1 MTKHSKDFYH
11 LLYSQLFAN
20 TGDILTIVGL
30 IAVVYNMT
38 SQTTAASLIPII
50 FTIGIFVSS
59 FMEWIKLIGILIII
73 IGFILKFDTIA
84 IILIAAVVTGLVA
97 GMDIVEVLSTLGKA
111 FVDQRLVTLFMLTLP
126 MVGLI
131 ERFGLKQQAS
141 KLISNV
147 KKITTGRLLTLY
159 LIIREIAGVASIRIG
174 GHPQFVRPLINPM
187 VQGALRTRFNLTDKD
202 IDEKDIEKLK
212 AEASAME
219 NYGNFFGQNLFVGAA
234 GVLLMVGT
242 FQSLDIKVNA
252 MSLVLASIPIAIITL
267 ILVWI
272 KNILLDRYFNKK
284 YGHNEVKNHE

>member
-1 MTKHSKDFYH
+1 
-11 LLYSQLFAN
+11 
-20 TGDILTIVGL
+20 
-30 IAVVYNMT
+30 
-38 SQTTAASLIPII
+38 
-50 FTIGIFVSS
+50 
-59 FMEWIKLIGILIII
+59 MEWIKLIGILIII

-97 GMDIVEVLSTLGKA
+97 GMDIVEVLSTRKT
-111 FVDQRLVTLFMLTLP
+111 FVDRRLVTLFMLTLP

-187 VQGALRTRFNLTDKD
+187 VQGALRTRYNLTDKD

-252 MSLVLASIPIAIITL
+252 MSLVLASIPVAIITL

-272 KNILLDRYFNKK
+272 KNILLVVTSIKIWK
-284 YGHNEVKNHE
+284 

>member
-1 MTKHSKDFYH
+1 
-11 LLYSQLFAN
+11 
-20 TGDILTIVGL
+20 
-30 IAVVYNMT
+30 
-38 SQTTAASLIPII
+38 
-50 FTIGIFVSS
+50 
-59 FMEWIKLIGILIII
+59 MEWIKLIGILIII

-187 VQGALRTRFNLTDKD
+187 VQGALRTRYNLTDKD

-219 NYGNFFGQNLFVGAA
+219 NYGNFFGQNLFVG
-234 GVLLMVGT
+234 VLVC
-242 FQSLDIKVNA
+242 
-252 MSLVLASIPIAIITL
+252 
-267 ILVWI
+267 
-272 KNILLDRYFNKK
+272 Y
-284 YGHNEVKNHE
+284 

>member
-1 MTKHSKDFYH
+1 
-11 LLYSQLFAN
+11 
-20 TGDILTIVGL
+20 
-30 IAVVYNMT
+30 
-38 SQTTAASLIPII
+38 
-50 FTIGIFVSS
+50 
-59 FMEWIKLIGILIII
+59 MEWIKLIGILIII

-84 IILIAAVVTGLVA
+84 IILIAAVTTGLVA

-159 LIIREIAGVASIRIG
+159 LIIREIAGVASIRVG

-187 VQGALRTRFNLTDKD
+187 VQGALRTRYNLSDKD
-202 IDEKDIEKLK
+202 VDNKDIEKLK

-219 NYGNFFGQNLFVGAA
+219 NYGNFFDKTYSWE
-234 GVLLMVGT
+234 LLV
-242 FQSLDIKVNA
+242 SYLW
-252 MSLVLASIPIAIITL
+252 LAHSKRSTS
-267 ILVWI
+267 
-272 KNILLDRYFNKK
+272 KSTR
-284 YGHNEVKNHE
+284 

>member
-1 MTKHSKDFYH
+1 
-11 LLYSQLFAN
+11 
-20 TGDILTIVGL
+20 
-30 IAVVYNMT
+30 
-38 SQTTAASLIPII
+38 
-50 FTIGIFVSS
+50 
-59 FMEWIKLIGILIII
+59 MEWIKLIGILIII

-84 IILIAAVVTGLVA
+84 IIVIAAVVTGLVA

-187 VQGALRTRFNLTDKD
+187 VQGALRTRYNLTDKD

-219 NYGNFFGQNLFVGAA
+219 NYGNFFGQNLFVGVCWCVIDGWDLPIFRHQSECNEFSARFNSCCYHH
-234 GVLLMVGT
+234 T
-242 FQSLDIKVNA
+242 YFSLD
-252 MSLVLASIPIAIITL
+252 
-267 ILVWI
+267 
-272 KNILLDRYFNKK
+272 
-284 YGHNEVKNHE
+284 

>member
-1 MTKHSKDFYH
+1 
-11 LLYSQLFAN
+11 
-20 TGDILTIVGL
+20 
-30 IAVVYNMT
+30 
-38 SQTTAASLIPII
+38 
-50 FTIGIFVSS
+50 
-59 FMEWIKLIGILIII
+59 MEWIKLIGILIII

-111 FVDQRLVTLFMLTLP
+111 FVDQRLVTLFIP

-187 VQGALRTRFNLTDKD
+187 VQGALRTRYNLTDKD
-202 IDEKDIEKLK
+202 IDEKDIE
-212 AEASAME
+212 
-219 NYGNFFGQNLFVGAA
+219 N
-234 GVLLMVGT
+234 
-242 FQSLDIKVNA
+242 
-252 MSLVLASIPIAIITL
+252 
-267 ILVWI
+267 
-272 KNILLDRYFNKK
+272 
-284 YGHNEVKNHE
+284 

>member
-1 MTKHSKDFYH
+1 
-11 LLYSQLFAN
+11 
-20 TGDILTIVGL
+20 
-30 IAVVYNMT
+30 
-38 SQTTAASLIPII
+38 
-50 FTIGIFVSS
+50 
-59 FMEWIKLIGILIII
+59 MEWIKLIGILIII

-84 IILIAAVVTGLVA
+84 IILIAAVTTGLVA

-159 LIIREIAGVASIRIG
+159 LIIREIAGVASIRVG

-187 VQGALRTRFNLTDKD
+187 VQGALRTRYSLSDKD
-202 IDEKDIEKLK
+202 VDNKDIEKLK

-242 FQSLDIKVNA
+242 FQTLNIKVNTL
-252 MSLVLASIPIAIITL
+252 SLVLASIPIAIITL

-272 KNILLDRYFNKK
+272 KNILLDCYFNKK
-284 YGHNEVKNHE
+284 YGHKEVKDHE

>member
-1 MTKHSKDFYH
+1 
-11 LLYSQLFAN
+11 
-20 TGDILTIVGL
+20 
-30 IAVVYNMT
+30 
-38 SQTTAASLIPII
+38 
-50 FTIGIFVSS
+50 
-59 FMEWIKLIGILIII
+59 MEWIKLIGILIII

-111 FVDQRLVTLFMLTLP
+111 FDQRLVTLFMLTLP

-187 VQGALRTRFNLTDKD
+187 VQGHFEHVT
-202 IDEKDIEKLK
+202 
-212 AEASAME
+212 
-219 NYGNFFGQNLFVGAA
+219 
-234 GVLLMVGT
+234 
-242 FQSLDIKVNA
+242 
-252 MSLVLASIPIAIITL
+252 
-267 ILVWI
+267 
-272 KNILLDRYFNKK
+272 ILLIKTSMRKILK
-284 YGHNEVKNHE
+284 TKSRSICHGKLW